1 MNDFELE
8 RQRISSSLDGLI
20 VTAKLLQLSTLT
32 QALSVC
38 QAIVVDEALL
48 VQLSSATTKAKQ

>member
-1 MNDFELE
+1 MNDFEAE

-32 QALSVC
+32 QALTVC

-48 VQLSSATTKAKQ
+48 VQLTSATTKAKQ